1 MGTEQLITKIVD
13 STTPTVEA
21 SVEQI
26 GSQGALIVKD
36 VSGGSSSTENASL
49 VLEYDDNGN
58 VSTITK
64 TVNGVVTVK
73 TLTYTDGV
81 LTNVSA
87 WEEV

>member
-36 VSGGSSSTENASL
+36 VSGGGSAENASL
-49 VLEYDDNGN
+49 VLGYDDNGN

-64 TVNGVVTVK
+64 TVGVVVSTK